1 MPIDIPGFEFNIPH
15 DQYNVAMEVKNLRL
29 VIVDTDHSRQSSLMM
44 DKCTG
49 SGYFRLVEICE
60 SPIRAQELMDNGDA
74 DLILNIS
81 EGFGNFIDCG
91 AARLDELPLS
101 IKVNTVNGTR
111 ASIGLQYLNACVTA
125 FISPAVSPSSGAA
138 LAQDSIDTVETYR
151 YNPRQDYK
159 LFMVPALIVIAITM
173 MCGFMPALNIVSEK
187 SVSRYLTI
195 ATMFSRQCS

>member
-29 VIVDTDHSRQSSLMM
+29 VIVDTDHNRQSS
-44 DKCTG
+44 
-49 SGYFRLVEICE
+49 
-60 SPIRAQELMDNGDA
+60 
-74 DLILNIS
+74 LILNIS

-125 FISPAVSPSSGAA
+125 FISPAV
-138 LAQDSIDTVETYR
+138 DTSWAVLSYR
-151 YNPRQDYK
+151 KTN
-159 LFMVPALIVIAITM
+159 
-173 MCGFMPALNIVSEK
+173 
-187 SVSRYLTI
+187 
-195 ATMFSRQCS
+195 